1 VIQVIRIEQE
11 RFLSRATRASAAV
24 VLAVAALAGGTS
36 AASASAPIASAAC
49 THATIGGESK
59 CIARGQYCKRHYASQ
74 YTRYGLHCT
83 KLDSRGRYHLQ

>member
-1 VIQVIRIEQE
+1 MR
-11 RFLSRATRASAAV
+11 LRANCMRAAMAAV
-24 VLAVAALAGGTS
+24 LVAVALSGATPAE
-36 AASASAPIASAAC
+36 ASPATPIATSAC